1 MAMRRLLA
9 AAAAVSLLGAA
20 PALAAKPVP
29 KHAPC
34 KAPAGAFVV
43 KPGTPLTQTPTT
55 PIGVLGG
62 FEEPVGDFYVDL
74 GGRPNSSTS
83 TLEFELS
90 WTNPISDYDLV
101 VNGVNELGTDNPEFI
116 SVKGSHCRRVSV
128 AIDVFL
134 GVPVDE
140 LTLVA
145 KATPR

>member
-1 MAMRRLLA
+1 MRRLLA
-9 AAAAVSLLGAA
+9 AAAAVSLLGAG

-55 PIGVLGG
+55 PIGALGG

-90 WTNPISDYDLV
+90 WTNPLSDYDLV
-101 VNGVNELGTDNPEFI
+101 VNGVNELGTDNPEVI
-116 SVKGSHCRRVSV
+116 SVKGNHCRRVSV
-128 AIDVFL
+128 AIDLFT

>member
-1 MAMRRLLA
+1 MRRLLA
-9 AAAAVSLLGAA
+9 AAAAVSLLGAG
-20 PALAAKPVP
+20 PVLAAKPVP

-55 PIGVLGG
+55 PIGALGG
-62 FEEPVGDFYVDL
+62 FEAAVGDFFVDL

-90 WTNPISDYDLV
+90 WANPLSDYELV
-101 VNGVNELGTDNPEFI
+101 VNGVNEMGTDNPEVI
-116 SVKGSHCRRVSV
+116 SVKGSHCRRVTV
-128 AIDVFL
+128 AIDVFT
-134 GVPVDE
+134 GAPVDE

>member
-1 MAMRRLLA
+1 MRRLLA
-9 AAAAVSLLGAA
+9 TVAAVSLLGAG
-20 PALAAKPVP
+20 PALAAAKPVA

-55 PIGVLGG
+55 PVGALGG

-74 GGRPNSSTS
+74 GGRPVTTTS

-90 WTNPISDYDLV
+90 WVNPVSDYDLV
-101 VNGVNELGTDNPEFI
+101 VNGINELGTDNPEFI
-116 SVKGSHCRRVSV
+116 AVKGNHCKRVNV
-128 AIDVFL
+128 AIDLFT

>member
-1 MAMRRLLA
+1 MRRLLA

-20 PALAAKPVP
+20 PVLAAKPVP

-43 KPGTPLTQTPTT
+43 KPGTPLTQSPAA
-55 PIGVLGG
+55 PIGVLGSG
-62 FEEPVGDFYVDL
+62 EEEVGDFYVDL
-74 GGRPNSSTS
+74 GGRPNTSTS

-90 WTNPISDYDLV
+90 WTNPVADYDLV
-101 VNGVNELGTDNPEFI
+101 VNGVNELGTDNPEFV
-116 SVKGSHCRRVSV
+116 SAKGSHCRRVSV
-128 AIDVFL
+128 AISVFT
-134 GVPVDE
+134 GAPVDD